1 MATASARSRLPGV
14 LHRIDRPETIV
25 LAIALAGIA
34 AVGRFLD
41 PFALAIALAVQLT
54 LGGFGAVLLIGPVR
68 RGAGFARYA
77 TLALAAV
84 AATVFMRLLPE
95 GISLLISPVI
105 AAVLWSVLWIELR
118 SAFGLTARTALDLA
132 LTTIVFAAAA
142 GLARVFP
149 IDAWPP
155 PLALVALIT
164 FAVGLRAAEARGSS
178 GAVAVGQSLLQ
189 TLAVAQV
196 GAAVWLLDLPG
207 VVGPALVALAFYAWG
222 GAVDALDGGAAPRA
236 VAIEFG
242 SLAALGLLVALLLH
256 RT

>member
-1 MATASARSRLPGV
+1 MATLGARRRLPEA
-14 LHRIDRPETIV
+14 LQRIDRPEAIV
-25 LAIALAGIA
+25 LAVTLAAIA
-34 AVGRFLD
+34 AVGRFLG
-41 PFALAIALAVQLT
+41 PFQLAIALAVQLA
-54 LGGFGAVLLIGPVR
+54 LGGFGAVLLIGPAR

-84 AATVFMRLLPE
+84 AATVFTRLLPE
-95 GISLLISPVI
+95 GISLLVAPLV
-105 AAVLWSVLWIELR
+105 AATLWAVLWIELR

-132 LTTIVFAAAA
+132 LTAIVFAGAA
-142 GLARVFP
+142 GIAHVLP
-149 IDAWPP
+149 PDAWPP
-155 PLALVALIT
+155 PLALVALVS

-222 GAVDALDGGAAPRA
+222 GAVEALDGGATPRA
-236 VAIEFG
+236 VALEFG